1 MVVLRWEEDEAGAA
15 NSTML
20 LTARIARIHLPPIS
34 TPISSPAHRL
44 VVLRDGFLPSPV
56 VVATLAAHLG
66 LHAEGC
72 SRVTRLVV
80 SRDTANLPRI
90 ITGTARKG
98 IGAEEEEVIAGAIT
112 AAKDVATTL
121 LGEAMG
127 GIKPFIV

>member
-1 MVVLRWEEDEAGAA
+1 MAVLRWEGEDEAGAA

-44 VVLRDGFLPSPV
+44 AVLRDGFLPFRV

-72 SRVTRLVV
+72 SRVTRLTV
-80 SRDTANLPRI
+80 SRDTASLPRI
-90 ITGTARKG
+90 TTGTAPKG
-98 IGAEEEEVIAGAIT
+98 IGAEEVVIAGAIT
-112 AAKDVATTL
+112 AARDVATTL

>member
-1 MVVLRWEEDEAGAA
+1 MAVLRWEEDEAGAA

-44 VVLRDGFLPSPV
+44 GVLRDGFLPFPV

-72 SRVTRLVV
+72 SRVTRLTV

-90 ITGTARKG
+90 TTGTAP
-98 IGAEEEEVIAGAIT
+98 GAEEEVIGGATT
-112 AAKDVATTL
+112 AARDVATTL
-121 LGEAMG
+121 LVEAMR
-127 GIKPFIV
+127 GIEPFTV